1 MKRSLSLLAVLLLA
15 VSLVSFAEP
24 QYGGTLTIAME
35 YDPSTLDPLGMTD
48 TPASNVFLHVAE
60 ALFRVGPDGSLEYL
74 LAESYEA
81 SADNLVW
88 TFSLRQ
94 GVTFHDGTPFNAD
107 AAKWNLERFRDEA
120 SFGFLLTKIVAV
132 VAVDEY
138 TLRVYLEEPF
148 APLLAHLAHSMTG
161 FVSPASVE
169 AGLDYPVGT
178 GPFKFVEWIPATRLV
193 LERNE
198 NYWGEGPYL
207 DELVFLPIPEGGT
220 RVAMLLTNEI
230 QATTV
235 IPVDDVAL
243 IQDDPN
249 TIAMI
254 MPGLGHQYIGINCQ
268 RGPLADPLVRQALN
282 YALDPVEFVEFVWG
296 GFAEVADSV
305 ISPGVFG
312 YKKVGPYP
320 HDPAKA
326 IELLEKAGYPD
337 GFKTTIRYN
346 PGWRELG
353 AEVLQAQLKEVGIDA
368 ELISMEWG
376 SYLAF
381 TNRPV
386 EESEVD
392 IYMLGWTTVTSDA
405 DYALYALLHGDQWAP
420 AGSNRSFYRN
430 ERVDA
435 LLDAARQNPVPAER
449 EALYAEAIELIWDD
463 APWVFILF
471 AQLRYGVRSN
481 VQGLIYHPNFTLQA
495 NKAWLEQ

>member
-1 MKRSLSLLAVLLLA
+1 MRRIIGLGLALFMVGALA
-15 VSLVSFAEP
+15 GATP
-24 QYGGTLTIAME
+24 RYGGTLTIAME

-60 ALFRVGPDGSLEYL
+60 ALFRVDPDGVLEHI

-81 SADNLVW
+81 SDDALVW
-88 TFSLRQ
+88 TFYLRQ
-94 GVTFHDGTPFNAD
+94 GVKFHDGTPFNAE
-107 AAKWNLERFRDEA
+107 AAKWNLVRFRDKA
-120 SFGFLLTKIVAV
+120 SFGFLIKQIVDV
-132 VAVDEY
+132 EAVDEY
-138 TLRVYLEEPF
+138 TLRVYLAEPF

-161 FVSPASVE
+161 MVSPTAVE
-169 AGLDYPVGT
+169 AGVVDPVGT

-207 DELVFLPIPEGGT
+207 DKLVFLPIPEGGT
-220 RVAMLLTNEI
+220 RVMMLLAGEI

-243 IQDDPN
+243 VQDDPN
-249 TIAMI
+249 TVAVI
-254 MPGLGHQYIGINCQ
+254 MPSLGHHYIGINCQ
-268 RGPLADPLVRQALN
+268 RGPLADPLVRRALN
-282 YALDPVEFVEFVWG
+282 YALDSQEFVDFVWG

-305 ISPGVFG
+305 IAPGVFG

-320 HDPAKA
+320 HDPEEAKR
-326 IELLEKAGYPD
+326 LLAAAGYPD

-353 AEVLQAQLKEVGIDA
+353 AQVLQAQLKVVGIDA

-386 EESEVD
+386 DQSETD

-430 ERVDA
+430 ERVDE
-435 LLDAARQNPVPAER
+435 LLDAARRNPVPAER
-449 EALYAEAIELIWDD
+449 EQLYAEAIQLIWDD

-481 VQGLIYHPNFTLQA
+481 VRDLVYHPNFTLQA
-495 NKAWLEQ
+495 HKAWLDR